1 MFCTTPADA
10 RRYIEW
16 LWRYTME
23 TSKNIFEHTN
33 YELTQNQTYK
43 IEDTLF
49 IVEPV
54 FNEEISK
61 TLITASVLL
70 IRSEVNN
77 M

>member
-1 MFCTTPADA
+1 
-10 RRYIEW
+10 
-16 LWRYTME
+16 ME

-61 TLITASVLL
+61 EDIETIKKCVMETHKTYN
-70 IRSEVNN
+70 I
-77 M
+77 